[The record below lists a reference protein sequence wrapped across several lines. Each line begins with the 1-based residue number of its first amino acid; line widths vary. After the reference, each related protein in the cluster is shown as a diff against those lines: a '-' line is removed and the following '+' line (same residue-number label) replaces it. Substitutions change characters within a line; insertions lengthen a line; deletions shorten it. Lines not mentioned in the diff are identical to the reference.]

1 MKHWLQGLSPAAR
14 LALVALLAVLS
25 GIAFMTWNVRAGW
38 AFTLPFRGEKLV
50 AIALVG
56 YCIAIS
62 TVLFQTL
69 THNRI
74 LTPGIMGFDALYL
87 LLQSLLMFSLGNL
100 FYVQINPQLKWLL
113 DVAVMTGAVCAL
125 YYWLFIRQRRDLHL
139 LVLVG
144 LIFGVLFRSFTSL
157 ITRMMDPAEFDALQD
172 VMFASFN
179 RIDGSLL
186 GISLLVT
193 TIVSALLWRA
203 RHAYDV
209 LHLGDDPAISLGL
222 EQRQLVMRTL
232 VAIAILVSISTAL
245 VGPVTFFGLLVAN
258 LAYALAGTHQHRYV
272 LPMASLLAIVILI
285 GGQAVLEHLLHF
297 GTGLSI
303 LIEFGGGLFFI
314 LLVIRQ
320 GRRS

>member
-1 MKHWLQGLSPAAR
+1 MTRLSPLWRLLLAAV
-14 LALVALLAVLS
+14 VALLACA
-25 GIAFMTWNVRAGW
+25 AFMTWNVRASW
-38 AFTLPFRGEKLV
+38 AFTLPFRGEKLL

-74 LTPGIMGFDALYL
+74 LTPGIMGFDALYI
-87 LLQSLLMFSLGNL
+87 LLQSVLVFTLGNL
-100 FYVQINPQLKWLL
+100 FYVQIAPQLKWLL
-113 DVAVMTGAVCAL
+113 DVAVMTSAVCAL
-125 YYWLFIRQRRDLHL
+125 YYWLFVRQRRDLHL

-179 RIDGSLL
+179 QVDGNLL
-186 GISLLVT
+186 GISAVLAGA
-193 TIVSALLWRA
+193 VSLLLWRA

-209 LHLGDDPAISLGL
+209 LSLGDEPAISLGL
-222 EQRQLVMRTL
+222 EQRRLVMWTL
-232 VAIAILVSISTAL
+232 VGIAILVSISTAL

-258 LAYALAGTHQHRYV
+258 LAYLIVGSHQHRYV
-272 LPMASLLAIVILI
+272 LPMAGLLAVILLI
-285 GGQAVLEHLLHF
+285 GGQAVLEHGFHF
-297 GTGLSI
+297 GTSLSI

-314 LLVIRQ
+314 FLVIRQ
-320 GRRS
+320 GRP

>member
-1 MKHWLQGLSPAAR
+1 MKPWLRGLSPAAR
-14 LALVALLAVLS
+14 LALVALLAIAA
-25 GIAFMTWNVRAGW
+25 GGAFMTWNVRASW
-38 AFTLPFRGEKLV
+38 AFTLPFRGEKLI

-56 YCIAIS
+56 YCIAVS

-87 LLQSLLMFSLGNL
+87 LLQSVLVFSLGNL

-125 YYWLFIRQRRDLHL
+125 YYWLFVRQRRDLHL

-179 RIDGSLL
+179 QIDGSLL
-186 GISLLVT
+186 GISLLVAT
-193 TIVSALLWRA
+193 LISLLLWRA

-209 LHLGDDPAISLGL
+209 LNLGDDPAISLGL
-222 EQRQLVMRTL
+222 EQRRLVMRTL
-232 VAIAILVSISTAL
+232 VAIAILVSIATAL

-272 LPMASLLAIVILI
+272 LPLAGLLAIVILI

-320 GRRS
+320 GRRQ

>member
-1 MKHWLQGLSPAAR
+1 MTRLHALSPAAR
-14 LALVALLAVLS
+14 LALAALLAVLA
-25 GIAFMTWNVRAGW
+25 GVAFMTWNVRAGW
-38 AFTLPFRGEKLV
+38 AFTLPFRGEKLL
-50 AIALVG
+50 AIVLVG
-56 YCIAIS
+56 YCIAVS

-74 LTPGIMGFDALYL
+74 LTPGIMGFDALYI
-87 LLQSLLMFSLGNL
+87 LLQSVLVFGLGNL
-100 FYVQINPQLKWLL
+100 FYVQLNPQLKWLL

-125 YYWLFIRQRRDLHL
+125 YYWLFVRQRRDLHL

-157 ITRMMDPAEFDALQD
+157 LTRMMDPAEFDALQD

-186 GISLLVT
+186 GISALVAAL
-193 TIVSALLWRA
+193 VSLPIWRA

-209 LHLGDDPAISLGL
+209 LALGDDPATSLGL
-222 EQRQLVMRTL
+222 EQRRLVMRTL
-232 VAIAILVSISTAL
+232 VGIAILVAIATAL

-258 LAYALAGTHQHRYV
+258 LAYALAGTHQHRYL
-272 LPMASLLAIVILI
+272 LPLSGLLAVIILL
-285 GGQAVLEHLLHF
+285 GGQALLEHLLHF

-314 LLVIRQ
+314 LLLIRQ
-320 GRRS
+320 GRP